1 MIINHSARTISLTKK
16 EMTAARHVDSVEYKK
31 LQIARRDYSGFAV
44 VTVSRKVKTQ
54 RETYKGLTYTYMEN
68 YIQTHEGADTV
79 EAVMAEY
86 WELRLVSECH
96 GKARRY
102 PAIKKWFLKKYP
114 AIEQFGKELEDQ
126 IEGNASNYEVVM
138 PPLVSWYEYRT

>member
-1 MIINHSARTISLTKK
+1 MTVNFASRTISLTKK
-16 EMTAARHVDSVEYKK
+16 EMTAARHYGSVAYKD
-31 LQIARRDYSGFAV
+31 LQKARRDNPGYEV
-44 VTVSRKVKTQ
+44 ITVTRTVKTQ

-68 YIQTHEGADTV
+68 YIQAHEGADTV

-86 WELRLVSECH
+86 RELRLISECH

-114 AIEQFGKELEDQ
+114 AIEQFGKEPEEQ
-126 IEGNASNYEVVM
+126 IKENASNYEVVM
-138 PPLVSWYEYRT
+138 PPLAS

>member
-16 EMTAARHVDSVEYKK
+16 EMTAARYVDSVEYKK
-31 LQIARRDYSGFAV
+31 LQIARRDYPGFAV
-44 VTVSRKVKTQ
+44 ITMSRKVKTQ

-86 WELRLVSECH
+86 RELRLISECH

-114 AIEQFGKELEDQ
+114 AIEQFGKEPEEQ
-126 IEGNASNYEVVM
+126 IEENASNYEVVM
-138 PPLVSWYEYRT
+138 PPLVS

>member
-16 EMTAARHVDSVEYKK
+16 EMTAARRVASPEYKE
-31 LQIARRDYSGFAV
+31 LQTARRDYPGF
-44 VTVSRKVKTQ
+44 TVITISRKVKTQ

-68 YIQTHEGADTV
+68 YIQTHEDADTV

-86 WELRLVSECH
+86 RELRLISECH

-102 PAIKKWFLKKYP
+102 PAIKKWFLEKYP
-114 AIEQFGKELEDQ
+114 AIEDFGRDKAPTANSD
-126 IEGNASNYEVVM
+126 ASGDDDYESIM
-138 PPLVSWYEYRT
+138 PPLEQAC